1 MWWSYLNSS
10 GYDGLCYRYVP
21 FRTTCLK
28 RNIDCINTQL
38 TYLKTLMNW
47 AVYNITWILILN
59 VAFSPFSW
67 WYLMVDTLG
76 TTTGLTKGSLQT

>member
-1 MWWSYLNSS
+1 MLP
-10 GYDGLCYRYVP
+10 LCALQNNVPQTQYRLYQYS
-21 FRTTCLK
+21 
-28 RNIDCINTQL
+28 IDIFEA
-38 TYLKTLMNW
+38 LMNW

-76 TTTGLTKGSLQT
+76 TTAGLTKGSLQT